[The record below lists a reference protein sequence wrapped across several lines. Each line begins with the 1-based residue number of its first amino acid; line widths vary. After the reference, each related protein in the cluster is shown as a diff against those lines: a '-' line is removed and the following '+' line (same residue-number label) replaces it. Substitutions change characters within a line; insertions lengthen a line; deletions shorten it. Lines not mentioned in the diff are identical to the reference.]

1 MKNTEKYEENGMEI
15 MSESKLKRNEIKFGP
30 DSPHAIEVKDLKKHY
45 IGKHSYNDVKA
56 VDGISFYVEKGELFG
71 LLGPNGA
78 GKTTTINMLCGL
90 LKPKEGTALVGGY
103 DVRKNLNEVK
113 KLISVC
119 PQEAAIFPFLNAREN
134 IEYFGNMHLMS
145 KEKIDERVEELLKVL
160 GLYEASGRK
169 AKGYS
174 GGMKR
179 QLNLLVALINEPN
192 ILFLDEPTVG
202 MDPRIR
208 RKTWEFINSLK
219 NENRSIILTTHYI
232 EEAEA
237 LCDRVAI
244 IDYGKLVALDSP
256 KKLMTEHDAKNLEE
270 VFLKI
275 TGRRI
280 LEGV

>member
-1 MKNTEKYEENGMEI
+1 MSKSEI
-15 MSESKLKRNEIKFGP
+15 NESKFKSN
-30 DSPHAIEVKDLKKHY
+30 SSNAIEVIDLKKHFS
-45 IGKHSYNDVKA
+45 GKKGLDDVKA
-56 VDGISFYVEKGELFG
+56 VDGISFDVKQGELFG

-78 GKTTTINMLCGL
+78 GKTTTINILCGL
-90 LKPKEGTALVGGY
+90 LKPTEGTAVIGGY
-103 DVRKNLNEVK
+103 DVRKNLKEVK
-113 KLISVC
+113 ELISVC
-119 PQEAAIFPFLNAREN
+119 PQEAAVFPFLTGREN

-145 KEKIDERVEELLKVL
+145 KEKIKERAEELLKL
-160 GLYEASGRK
+160 LDLYEASKRK
-169 AKGYS
+169 AKHYS

-202 MDPRIR
+202 MDPRVR
-208 RKTWEFINSLK
+208 RKTWEFIGSVK
-219 NENRSIILTTHYI
+219 NQNRTIILTTHYI

-244 IDYGKLVALDSP
+244 IDYGKLVTLGPP
-256 KKLMTEHDAKNLEE
+256 KELMAEHEVNNLEE

-280 LEGV
+280 LEGI

>member
-1 MKNTEKYEENGMEI
+1 
-15 MSESKLKRNEIKFGP
+15 MSELKSKTNEIKFGSD
-30 DSPHAIEVKDLKKHY
+30 DSNAIEVKELKKY
-45 IGKHSYNDVKA
+45 FIGKNRFNDVKA
-56 VDGISFYVEKGELFG
+56 VDGISFDVKKGELFG

-90 LKPKEGTALVGGY
+90 TKPTEGTAKVGGF
-103 DVRKNLNEVK
+103 DVRTNLNEVK
-113 KLISVC
+113 ELISVC
-119 PQEAAIFPFLNAREN
+119 PQEAAVFPFLTGREN
-134 IEYFGNMHLMS
+134 IEYFGNMHLMP
-145 KEKIDERVEELLKVL
+145 KEKINERVDKLLKL
-160 GLYEASGRK
+160 LDLFEASKRK
-169 AKGYS
+169 AKEYS

-202 MDPRIR
+202 MDPRVR
-208 RKTWEFINSLK
+208 RTTWDFIGSIK
-219 NENRSIILTTHYI
+219 EEKRTIILTTHYI

-244 IDYGKLVALDSP
+244 IDYGKLVALGPP
-256 KKLMTEHDAKNLEE
+256 KKLMEEHKSENLEE

>member
-1 MKNTEKYEENGMEI
+1 
-15 MSESKLKRNEIKFGP
+15 MSESELKSSEIKFGP
-30 DSPHAIEVKDLKKHY
+30 DSPHAIEVSDLKKHFT
-45 IGKHSYNDVKA
+45 GKHSYNTIKA
-56 VDGISFYVEKGELFG
+56 VDGISFHVEKGELFG

-78 GKTTTINMLCGL
+78 GKTTTINILCGL
-90 LKPKEGTALVGGY
+90 LKPTDGTALVGGY
-103 DVRKNLNEVK
+103 DIRKNLNKVK
-113 KLISVC
+113 ELISVC
-119 PQEAAIFPFLNAREN
+119 PQEAAVFPFLTGREN

-145 KEKIDERVEELLKVL
+145 KDKIAERAEELLKVL
-160 GLYEASGRK
+160 DLYEASMRK

-208 RKTWEFINSLK
+208 RKTWEFIDSLK
-219 NENRSIILTTHYI
+219 NENRTIILTTHYI

-244 IDYGKLVALDSP
+244 IDYGKLVALNSP
-256 KKLMTEHDAKNLEE
+256 KKLMEEHDVKNLEE

-280 LEGV
+280 MEGL

>member
-1 MKNTEKYEENGMEI
+1 
-15 MSESKLKRNEIKFGP
+15 MSKSKSKRNELEFGSDTP
-30 DSPHAIEVKDLKKHY
+30 NAIEVKDLKKY
-45 IGKHSYNDVKA
+45 FIGKKQFNDVKA
-56 VDGISFYVEKGELFG
+56 VDGISFHVKKGELFG

-90 LKPKEGTALVGGY
+90 LKPTEGTAIVGGY
-103 DVRKNLNEVK
+103 DVRKNLNKVK
-113 KLISVC
+113 ELISVC
-119 PQEAAIFPFLNAREN
+119 PQEAAVFKFLTGREN

-145 KEKIDERVEELLKVL
+145 KEKIKERAEELLKL
-160 GLYEASGRK
+160 LDLYEASKRK
-169 AKGYS
+169 AKHYS

-202 MDPRIR
+202 MDPRVR
-208 RKTWEFINSLK
+208 RKTWEFIGSIK
-219 NENRSIILTTHYI
+219 NQNKTIILTTHYI

-244 IDYGKLVALDSP
+244 IDYGKIVALGP
-256 KKLMTEHDAKNLEE
+256 PNELMTEHKAKNLEE

-280 LEGV
+280 LEGI

>member
-1 MKNTEKYEENGMEI
+1 MDAK
-15 MSESKLKRNEIKFGP
+15 
-30 DSPHAIEVKDLKKHY
+30 DSYSIEVIDLKKHFA
-45 IGKHSYNDVKA
+45 GKKYEDVKA
-56 VDGISFYVEKGELFG
+56 VDGISFQVKKGELFG

-78 GKTTTINMLCGL
+78 GKTTTLNMLCGL
-90 LKPKEGTALVGGY
+90 SKPTGGSALIGGY
-103 DVRKNLNEVK
+103 DINKNLNEVK
-113 KLISVC
+113 KLISIC
-119 PQEAAIFPFLNAREN
+119 PQEAAIYPFLTGKEN
-134 IEYFGNMHLMS
+134 IEYFGNLHLMS
-145 KEKIDERVEELLKVL
+145 KEKINERADNLLKLL
-160 GLYEASGRK
+160 GLFEASKRK

-179 QLNLLVALINEPN
+179 QLNLIVSLINDPQ

-202 MDPRIR
+202 MDPRVR
-208 RKTWEFINSLK
+208 RKTWEFID
-219 NENRSIILTTHYI
+219 SINDKEKTVILTTHYI

-244 IDYGKLVALDSP
+244 IDYGKLVALDTP
-256 KKLMTEHDAKNLEE
+256 KKLMEEHNSKNLEE

>member
-1 MKNTEKYEENGMEI
+1 MSKSKKSENQYPETDINGI
-15 MSESKLKRNEIKFGP
+15 NSIV
-30 DSPHAIEVKDLKKHY
+30 IEVKDLRKTYRSKKA
-45 IGKHSYNDVKA
+45 ISDVKA
-56 VDGISFYVEKGELFG
+56 VDGISFDVKAGELFG

-78 GKTTTINMLCGL
+78 GKTTIINMLCGL
-90 LKPKEGTALVGGY
+90 LKPTEGATIIGGY

-113 KLISVC
+113 QLISVC
-119 PQEAAIFPFLNAREN
+119 PQEAAVFPFLTGKEN

-145 KEKIDERVEELLKVL
+145 KEKINVRAEKLLKLL
-160 GLYEASGRK
+160 GLFEASKRR

-174 GGMKR
+174 GGMLR
-179 QLNLLVALINEPN
+179 QLNLIVALINEPE

-202 MDPRIR
+202 MDPRVR
-208 RKTWEFINSLK
+208 RKTWEFINSINK
-219 NENRSIILTTHYI
+219 QNRTIILTTHYI

-244 IDYGKLVALDSP
+244 IDYGRLVALGSP
-256 KKLMTEHDAKNLEE
+256 KELMEEHKSKNLEE

>member
-1 MKNTEKYEENGMEI
+1 MEEISKKNVSSEKNI
-15 MSESKLKRNEIKFGP
+15 SNSN
-30 DSPHAIEVKDLKKHY
+30 SIEVKNLKKY
-45 IGKHSYNDVKA
+45 FIGKKRLNDVKA
-56 VDGISFYVEKGELFG
+56 VDGISFNVKEGELVG

-90 LKPKEGTALVGGY
+90 LKPTEGTAIIGGY
-103 DVRKNLNEVK
+103 DIRKNLNEVK

-119 PQEAAIFPFLNAREN
+119 PQEASVFPFLTGREN
-134 IEYFGNMHLMS
+134 IDYFGNMHLIS
-145 KEKIDERVEELLKVL
+145 KERINERAEKLLKL
-160 GLYEASGRK
+160 IGLFEASNRK
-169 AKGYS
+169 AKHYS

-179 QLNLLVALINEPN
+179 QLNLIVALINEPK

-202 MDPRIR
+202 MDPRVR
-208 RKTWEFINSLK
+208 RTTWEFISSLK
-219 NENRSIILTTHYI
+219 EENRTIILTTHYI

-244 IDYGKLVALDSP
+244 IDFGKLVALDSP
-256 KKLMTEHDAKNLEE
+256 KKLMEEHGAKNLED

>member
-1 MKNTEKYEENGMEI
+1 M
-15 MSESKLKRNEIKFGP
+15 IKISSSRR
-30 DSPHAIEVKDLKKHY
+30 DTIKSDKSISIEVKDLKK
-45 IGKHSYNDVKA
+45 IFTGKRSFNDVKA
-56 VDGISFYVEKGELFG
+56 VDGISFDVKKGELFG

-90 LKPKEGTALVGGY
+90 LKPTGGSCIVGGY
-103 DVRKNLNEVK
+103 DLKKDLNKVK
-113 KLISVC
+113 ELISVC
-119 PQEAAIFPFLNAREN
+119 PQEAAVFPFLTGKEN
-134 IEYFGNMHLMS
+134 IEYFGNMHMMS
-145 KEKIDERVEELLKVL
+145 KEKINARTEELLKLL
-160 GLYEASGRK
+160 GLFEASGRK
-169 AKGYS
+169 AKEYS

-179 QLNLLVALINEPN
+179 QLNLIVALINEPD

-202 MDPRIR
+202 MDPRVR
-208 RKTWEFINSLK
+208 RRTWEFINSI
-219 NENRSIILTTHYI
+219 NEQNRTIVLTTHYI

-256 KKLMTEHDAKNLEE
+256 KKLMEEHDAKNLEE

>member
-1 MKNTEKYEENGMEI
+1 
-15 MSESKLKRNEIKFGP
+15 MSEIKSKNKEIKFGS
-30 DSPHAIEVKDLKKHY
+30 DSPHAIEVKDLKKHF
-45 IGKHSYNDVKA
+45 IGKKSLSGVKA
-56 VDGISFYVEKGELFG
+56 VDGISFQVKKGELFG

-90 LKPKEGTALVGGY
+90 LKPTEGTAFVGGY
-103 DVRKNLNEVK
+103 NVEKNINEFK
-113 KLISVC
+113 ELISVC
-119 PQEAAIFPFLNAREN
+119 PQEAAVFPFLSGREN

-145 KEKIDERVEELLKVL
+145 KEKINERVENLLRTL
-160 GLYEASGRK
+160 DLYEASKRK
-169 AKGYS
+169 AKEYS

-179 QLNLLVALINEPN
+179 QLNLLIALINEPS

-202 MDPRIR
+202 MDPRVR
-208 RKTWEFINSLK
+208 RKTWEFIGSIK
-219 NENRSIILTTHYI
+219 DENRTIILTTHYI

-256 KKLMTEHDAKNLEE
+256 KKLMEQHNAKNLEE

-280 LEGV
+280 LEGI

>member
-1 MKNTEKYEENGMEI
+1 VKVLEEIRKKNVY
-15 MSESKLKRNEIKFGP
+15 SEGDIGNSN
-30 DSPHAIEVKDLKKHY
+30 SIEVADLKKY
-45 IGKHSYNDVKA
+45 FEGKKNIESVKA
-56 VDGISFYVEKGELFG
+56 VDGISFQVKNGELFG

-90 LKPKEGTALVGGY
+90 LKPTEGTAIVGGY

-113 KLISVC
+113 KLISIC
-119 PQEAAIFPFLNAREN
+119 PQEASVFPFLTGREN

-145 KEKIDERVEELLKVL
+145 KEKINERVEKLLKL
-160 GLYEASGRK
+160 LDFYEASKRK
-169 AKGYS
+169 AKHYS

-208 RKTWEFINSLK
+208 RKTWEFISSLK
-219 NENRSIILTTHYI
+219 EQDKTIILTTHYI

-244 IDYGKLVALDSP
+244 IDYGKLVALGPP
-256 KKLMTEHDAKNLEE
+256 KKLMEEHESKNLEE

-280 LEGV
+280 LEGI

>member
-1 MKNTEKYEENGMEI
+1 
-15 MSESKLKRNEIKFGP
+15 MSESKSKTDEMKL
-30 DSPHAIEVKDLKKHY
+30 DSDNSYAIEVKDLKKY
-45 IGKHSYNDVKA
+45 FAGKNRYEDVKA
-56 VDGISFYVEKGELFG
+56 VDEISFQVKKGELFG

-90 LKPKEGTALVGGY
+90 LKPTDGFAIVGGY
-103 DVRKNLNEVK
+103 DVRKYLNKVK
-113 KLISVC
+113 ELISVC
-119 PQEAAIFPFLNAREN
+119 PQEAAVFPFLSGREN

-145 KEKIDERVEELLKVL
+145 KEKINERAEKLLKVL
-160 GLYEASGRK
+160 DLYEASKRK

-202 MDPRIR
+202 MDPRVR
-208 RKTWEFINSLK
+208 RKTWEFIGSIK
-219 NENRSIILTTHYI
+219 DENRTIILTTHYI

-244 IDYGKLVALDSP
+244 IDYGKLVALGPP
-256 KKLMTEHDAKNLEE
+256 KKLMEEHGAKNLEE

>member
-1 MKNTEKYEENGMEI
+1 MRLIKKKVNVLEEISKKHINSNGSIDNSNT
-15 MSESKLKRNEIKFGP
+15 
-30 DSPHAIEVKDLKKHY
+30 IEVKDLKKHF
-45 IGKHSYNDVKA
+45 IGKKSFNDVKA
-56 VDGISFYVEKGELFG
+56 VDGISFHVKKGEIFG

-90 LKPKEGTALVGGY
+90 LKPTEGTAIVGSY
-103 DVRKNLNEVK
+103 DVRKNLNKVK
-113 KLISVC
+113 ELISVC
-119 PQEAAIFPFLNAREN
+119 PQEAAVFPFLTGREN

-145 KEKIDERVEELLKVL
+145 KEKIKERAEKLLKLL
-160 GLYEASGRK
+160 GLLEASKRK
-169 AKGYS
+169 AKHYS

-179 QLNLLVALINEPN
+179 QLNLLVALINEPK

-202 MDPRIR
+202 MDPRVR
-208 RKTWEFINSLK
+208 RKTWEFISSIK
-219 NENRSIILTTHYI
+219 KQNRTIILTTHYI

-244 IDYGKLVALDSP
+244 IDYGKLVALGPP
-256 KKLMTEHDAKNLEE
+256 KELMAEHKAKNLEE

-280 LEGV
+280 LEGI

>member
-1 MKNTEKYEENGMEI
+1 M
-15 MSESKLKRNEIKFGP
+15 IKISSSGR
-30 DSPHAIEVKDLKKHY
+30 DTIKSDKSISIEVKDLKK
-45 IGKHSYNDVKA
+45 IFTGKRSFNDVKA
-56 VDGISFYVEKGELFG
+56 VDGISFDVKKGELFG

-90 LKPKEGTALVGGY
+90 LKPTGGSYIVGGY
-103 DVRKNLNEVK
+103 DLKKDLNKVK
-113 KLISVC
+113 ELISVC
-119 PQEAAIFPFLNAREN
+119 PQEAAVFPFLTGKEN
-134 IEYFGNMHLMS
+134 IEYFGNMHMMS
-145 KEKIDERVEELLKVL
+145 KEKINARTEELLKLL
-160 GLYEASGRK
+160 GLFEASGRK
-169 AKGYS
+169 AKEYS

-179 QLNLLVALINEPN
+179 QLNLIVALINEPD

-202 MDPRIR
+202 MDPRVR
-208 RKTWEFINSLK
+208 RRTWEFINSI
-219 NENRSIILTTHYI
+219 NEQNRTIVLTTHYI

-256 KKLMTEHDAKNLEE
+256 KKLMEEYDAKNLEE

>member
-1 MKNTEKYEENGMEI
+1 MNLLEEISKKKIN
-15 MSESKLKRNEIKFGP
+15 SNESIDNS
-30 DSPHAIEVKDLKKHY
+30 DSIEVKDLKKY
-45 IGKHSYNDVKA
+45 FTGKNRFKDVKA
-56 VDGISFYVEKGELFG
+56 VDGISFNVKKGELFG

-90 LKPKEGTALVGGY
+90 LKPTEGTAIVGSY

-113 KLISVC
+113 ELISVC
-119 PQEAAIFPFLNAREN
+119 PQEAAVFPFLTGREN

-145 KEKIDERVEELLKVL
+145 KEKINERAEKLLKLL
-160 GLYEASGRK
+160 GLFEANTRK
-169 AKGYS
+169 AKAYS

-179 QLNLLVALINEPN
+179 QLNLIISLINEPS

-202 MDPRIR
+202 MDPRVR
-208 RKTWEFINSLK
+208 RTTWEFINSIK
-219 NENRSIILTTHYI
+219 NQNRTIILTTHYI

-244 IDYGKLVALDSP
+244 VDYGKLVALGSP
-256 KKLMTEHDAKNLEE
+256 KKLMEEHESKNLEE

-280 LEGV
+280 LEGI

>member
-1 MKNTEKYEENGMEI
+1 M
-15 MSESKLKRNEIKFGP
+15 IKISSSGR
-30 DSPHAIEVKDLKKHY
+30 DTIKSDKSISIEVKDLKK
-45 IGKHSYNDVKA
+45 IFTGKRSFNDVKA
-56 VDGISFYVEKGELFG
+56 VDGISFDVKKGELFG

-78 GKTTTINMLCGL
+78 GKTTTINILCGL
-90 LKPKEGTALVGGY
+90 LKPTEGSYIVGGY
-103 DVRKNLNEVK
+103 DLKKDLNKVK
-113 KLISVC
+113 ELISVC
-119 PQEAAIFPFLNAREN
+119 PQEAAVFPFLTGKEN
-134 IEYFGNMHLMS
+134 IEYFGNMHMMS
-145 KEKIDERVEELLKVL
+145 KEKINARTEELLKLL
-160 GLYEASGRK
+160 GLFEASGRK
-169 AKGYS
+169 AKEYS

-179 QLNLLVALINEPN
+179 QLNLIVALINEPD

-202 MDPRIR
+202 MDPRVR
-208 RKTWEFINSLK
+208 RRTWEFINSI
-219 NENRSIILTTHYI
+219 NEQNRTIVLTTHYI

-256 KKLMTEHDAKNLEE
+256 KKLMEEHDAKNLEE